1 MSYRPR
7 IIDDQLRHMLAGCPA
22 VMIDGARAVGKT
34 TTAAQ
39 QANTVFRLEDA
50 STLADVRND
59 PDLLVRAEP
68 PVLIDEWQLFP
79 RCMNSVKLAVDDD
92 RTPGRFIL
100 TGSPSNPPPDPN
112 DSGTEE
118 PERVHSGAG
127 RVVSLYMRPESLAE
141 RGIEVPTVSLGHL
154 LSEDATAIVGT
165 TSMGKRDYA
174 QALLASGLPEIHD
187 EPDDYRRAYV
197 GTYLR
202 RLVRR
207 DMTDVVTGQRRTA
220 PGPVT
225 RWLRAYAQA
234 TASEANFST
243 IRDTAHRQDGET
255 SSRPTIDFYRSALE
269 ALGVIEIQPAWC
281 DPVGPIPT
289 AKSTSL
295 HHLVDPALAAHLL
308 DLTSVPR
315 LLDASGK
322 VSEMARGMSV
332 LGQLFQSLVTQSVRV
347 YASANDASV
356 YWLGT
361 KKSGSRR
368 SREIDIIVE
377 DPLGRV
383 VAIEVKFNG
392 SVDSDDCKHLRWL
405 RGELGYRW
413 ADGIVVNTGSEAYRR
428 DDGIA
433 VVPAALLGP

>member
-1 MSYRPR
+1 
-7 IIDDQLRHMLAGCPA
+7 
-22 VMIDGARAVGKT
+22 MIDGARAVGKT

-50 STLADVRND
+50 DTLAEVRDD
-59 PDLLVRAEP
+59 PGLLVRAEP

-100 TGSPSNPPPDPN
+100 TGSPSNPPPDP
-112 DSGTEE
+112 SESAPEE
-118 PERVHSGAG
+118 AERVHSGAG
-127 RVVSLYMRPESLAE
+127 RVVSLYMRPASLAE
-141 RGIEVPTVSLGHL
+141 RGLDTPAVSLGHL
-154 LSEDATAIVGT
+154 LNEQETPIVGATAV
-165 TSMGKRDYA
+165 SKRDYA
-174 QALLASGLPEIHD
+174 QALLASGLPEIHQ
-187 EPDDYRRAYV
+187 EPDDYRRAYL

-234 TASEANFST
+234 TATEANFST
-243 IRDTAHRQDGET
+243 IRDHAHRQDGET

-269 ALGVIEIQPAWC
+269 ALGVIETQPPWC
-281 DPVGPIPT
+281 DPVGPIPS

-308 DLTSVPR
+308 ELTSVAR

-322 VSEMARGMSV
+322 VGEMARGMSV
-332 LGQLFQSLVTQSVRV
+332 LGQLFQSLITQSVRV

-361 KKSGSRR
+361 KASSSRR
-368 SREIDIIVE
+368 PREVDIIVE
-377 DPLGRV
+377 DQDGRV
-383 VAIEVKFNG
+383 VAIEVKFNS
-392 SVDSDDCKHLRWL
+392 SVDTDDCQHLRWL
-405 RGELGYRW
+405 RGELDYRW